1 MHTLLFDAETEGKI
15 IALAAKGGK
24 RPDDL
29 IKEAVLNFLEDLEDY
44 YIAEGRLK
52 DREPPIPLEQVVRE
66 LGLED

>member
-1 MHTLLFDAETEGKI
+1 MHTLQFDAETEGKI

-29 IKEAVLNFLEDLEDY
+29 IKEAVLDYLEDWEDY
-44 YIAEGRLK
+44 YIAESRLK
-52 DREPPIPLEQVVRE
+52 VQEPSIPLEQVVRE